1 LLEKNLNIYDV
12 IIIGSGPAGSS
23 AAYVLSK
30 EGKKVL
36 VLEKEKLPR
45 YKTCGGG
52 LTYKALKLIPFDLT
66 EIIEKNCYSSEI
78 NDYEGNVSFKTQRE
92 NPMVLMT
99 MRSSLD
105 YKLISEAK
113 AIGAELK
120 ENTEVKDLNL
130 FDDRIEI
137 IIKNS
142 NEKFYAKFIIAAD
155 GALSPVAKK
164 FFKALLVKPIPALE
178 CEVYVDDKV
187 LQNFKSSARFDFGVV
202 PNGYGWVFPKRDH
215 LSIGVLSMKIK
226 DVNLNNS
233 YLRYLELLGINKIIK
248 SERHGFVI
256 PLNTRKIFFK
266 DRILLTGDAA
276 GFADPVTGEGISFAI
291 QSGQLAAESIING
304 NFNPVSVCSGYN
316 TQISRHILPELKAGK
331 FLASLIYGN
340 SGLRVWIIKLYG
352 KKLSELITD
361 VVMGEKKYNELVKDP
376 LNYFKLFF
384 KWTLRNKPRQKVPD
398 NINTIQTSV

>member
-1 LLEKNLNIYDV
+1 MPEENLNIYDA

-30 EGKKVL
+30 KGKKVL

-113 AIGAELK
+113 TIGAQLK
-120 ENTEVKDLNL
+120 ENTDVKDLNL
-130 FDDRIEI
+130 LDDRIEV

-142 NEKFYAKFIIAAD
+142 NEKFCAKFIIAAD

-164 FFKALLVKPIPALE
+164 IFKEFQKKPIPALE
-178 CEVYVDDKV
+178 CEVYVDDKI
-187 LQNFKSSARFDFGVV
+187 LRNFNNAARFDFGVV

-215 LSIGVLSMKIK
+215 LSIGVLSMKVK

-233 YLRYLELLGINKIIK
+233 YLKYLELLGINKIIK

-256 PLNTRKIFFK
+256 PLNTRKNFAK

-291 QSGQLAAESIING
+291 QSGQLAAVSIIKG
-304 NFNPVSVCSGYN
+304 NFNPVSVCSEYN
-316 TQISRHILPELKAGK
+316 SQISRLILPELKAGK

-340 SGLRVWIIKLYG
+340 SGLRVWIIRLYG

-376 LNYFKLFF
+376 LNYFKLLF